1 MNKLDTK
8 TNLLDHSEAKVRLLN
23 EYVKRYLNIISND
36 GYTEVIHM
44 HDLFCGP
51 GIYENGGHGSPLVTL
66 KQVKQTY
73 YTIID
78 KSIHKR
84 PKINCH
90 FNDIDKTK
98 TEILN
103 KSIKEHSLHYPVI
116 GDLNISNEDYKQ
128 AVILLKEQFEKF
140 KNEKAFVFIDPY
152 GYKELV
158 AGDIKGLMGKH
169 KKSEVLL
176 WLPIQF
182 MYRFADEGT
191 PPVLKNFMTELGIVN
206 EAKKSKNVW
215 EFISLLNRGFQN
227 FLGND
232 FFVDHFSLKKEEN
245 TVFCLFF
252 FTSHIKGFEKM
263 LESKWEIDTE
273 QGRGWQYNSN
283 IPNLFSDQK
292 TNELEVLLK
301 TFLKSGKKYNCD
313 VYEFVLR
320 QGYLTKHATEVLS
333 NLQKNGQLQVFL
345 FNETNARKNSFYI
358 KYYKPSDADNKK
370 VYFVLN

>member
-1 MNKLDTK
+1 MNKLDVK
-8 TNLLDHSEAKVRLLN
+8 TNLLDHSEAKVRLLG

-36 GYTEVIHM
+36 GYTEVINM

-51 GIYENGGHGSPLVTL
+51 GLYDNGGHGSPLVIL
-66 KQVKQTY
+66 KHVKQTY

-78 KSIHKR
+78 KSSRKR
-84 PKINCH
+84 PKINCY
-90 FNDIDKTK
+90 FNDLDKSK

-103 KSIKEHSLHYPVI
+103 QSIKDGSLHYPVI
-116 GDLNISNEDYKQ
+116 GELNLSNNDYKV
-128 AVILLKEQFEKF
+128 AVVDLKDRFEKF
-140 KNEKAFVFIDPY
+140 KNEKSFVFIDPY

-158 AGDIKGLMGKH
+158 AGDIQGLLGKH
-169 KKSEVLL
+169 KKSEVLI

-191 PPVLKNFMTELGIVN
+191 PAVLKNFMTELGIMD
-206 EAKKSKNVW
+206 EAKKTKNVW
-215 EFISLLNRGFQN
+215 EFISLLNTGFQN
-227 FLGND
+227 FLGNA

-273 QGRGWQYNSN
+273 QGRGWQYSGI
-283 IPNLFSDQK
+283 IPSLFSEQK
-292 TNELEVLLK
+292 TNELEATLKSFLK
-301 TFLKSGKKYNCD
+301 TGRKYNSD

-345 FNETNARKNSFYI
+345 GNGTAARKNSFYI
-358 KYYKPSDADNKK
+358 KYHKPSDIDNKK
-370 VYFVLN
+370 VYFALN